1 MTREGKHAG
10 GGRDGCG
17 LITEMVDWL
26 QQGKRRTPEGA
37 IRAIARRRH
46 MAFDDVLDNVCDE
59 LGYDRRYWQTRRI
72 VCAIC
77 NEIETRQMLHIV
89 KIPGGEAGARNFR
102 IDIKID
108 WIARVAMGL
117 LARHDSEYFT
127 GGYFARDVGD
137 VLAGRCRKH
146 KSLAA
151 TYTKAIAS
159 VDHKPEDVADVGR
172 ERREVLTAAPD
183 ILAMPDEDAPMGFVT
198 LAESLT
204 KRQAAT

>member
-1 MTREGKHAG
+1 MIRERENAG
-10 GGRDGCG
+10 CGRNGCG
-17 LITEMVDWL
+17 LIAEMADWL

-37 IRAIARRRH
+37 IKAIARRGH
-46 MAFDDVLDNVCDE
+46 MAFDDVLDGACDE

-72 VCAIC
+72 VGAIC
-77 NEIETRQMLHIV
+77 DEIETRQMLHIV
-89 KIPGGEAGARNFR
+89 EIPGGEAGARNFR
-102 IDIKID
+102 IDIEID
-108 WIARVAMGL
+108 WVARVAMGL
-117 LARHDSEYFT
+117 LARYDSAYFSR
-127 GGYFARDVGD
+127 GYFARDVGD

-146 KSLAA
+146 KGLAA

-159 VDHKPEDVADVGR
+159 VGHKPVDGTDAGR
-172 ERREVLTAAPD
+172 ERREVLISAPD